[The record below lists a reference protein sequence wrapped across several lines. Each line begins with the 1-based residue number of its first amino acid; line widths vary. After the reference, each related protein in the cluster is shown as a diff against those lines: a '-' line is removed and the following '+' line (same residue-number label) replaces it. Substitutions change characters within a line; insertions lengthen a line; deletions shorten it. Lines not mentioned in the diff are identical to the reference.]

1 MSGLGAERVHAWG
14 AAPGNT
20 WQSEFPRQ
28 NSNDDG
34 FERTSPVT
42 AFAPNGYGRFR
53 HDRECLGLNRRLVRA
68 EGRCR
73 CEGLLRPANP
83 PTRPEAASHDPCQP
97 NIKIPRKVIKGSSH
111 LCVPNYC
118 RRYRPAARHP
128 EPVDTSTSH
137 LGFAASG
144 AANKK

>member
-53 HDRECLGLNRRLVRA
+53 HDREYLDGTADWYAQKDV
-68 EGRCR
+68 
-73 CEGLLRPANP
+73 AN
-83 PTRPEAASHDPCQP
+83 AKAC
-97 NIKIPRKVIKGSSH
+97 
-111 LCVPNYC
+111 CVPQI
-118 RRYRPAARHP
+118 RRRVRKPQAMIPASQTSRSPAR
-128 EPVDTSTSH
+128 
-137 LGFAASG
+137 
-144 AANKK
+144 